1 MELAFAFPIDAIERR
16 FTRAQRCRHDNV
28 KVDIAA
34 RSCTTMR
41 IHCTLPTR
49 TFSMIQEQGMND
61 PQASSRPASPDR
73 SRLAPLSR
81 RKFVGFAG
89 VLGAAAPFAV
99 LKAAN
104 AFPGFGSTAAANGIG
119 DIPICRASD
128 SSSADPKGP
137 ARHIRFVYNGTGICT
152 AAVPVALHHG
162 YFGKHNLDV
171 EFIQVAGET
180 DQMLQALAT
189 DKADAGS
196 SMLLNW
202 LKPLEQG
209 IDVKL
214 TAGLHGGCTRLFT
227 GKTSGITDITK
238 LKGGTIGVSSI
249 SGSPRNFFAI
259 LLSDNGINPES
270 DVQWR
275 EFPADLLPI
284 ALKRGEVQ
292 AIADA
297 DPTAWLIQH
306 RSNGELVEIA
316 SNLSG
321 DYANLSCCTMGVR
334 ASLWAKDPATVA
346 ALTNAIHDAAVH
358 VATNPDDAAE
368 VFAPYT
374 PKVPVADLAAMLR
387 SHTHGH
393 HPAGDAL
400 RREVVKITS
409 DLKRA
414 SIIKQSTDPQ
424 KLANRVVVDVTG

>member
-1 MELAFAFPIDAIERR
+1 M
-16 FTRAQRCRHDNV
+16 
-28 KVDIAA
+28 
-34 RSCTTMR
+34 
-41 IHCTLPTR
+41 
-49 TFSMIQEQGMND
+49 
-61 PQASSRPASPDR
+61 
-73 SRLAPLSR
+73 
-81 RKFVGFAG
+81 
-89 VLGAAAPFAV
+89 
-99 LKAAN
+99 
-104 AFPGFGSTAAANGIG
+104 
-119 DIPICRASD
+119 
-128 SSSADPKGP
+128 
-137 ARHIRFVYNGTGICT
+137 
-152 AAVPVALHHG
+152 
-162 YFGKHNLDV
+162 
-171 EFIQVAGET
+171 
-180 DQMLQALAT
+180 
-189 DKADAGS
+189 
-196 SMLLNW
+196 
-202 LKPLEQG
+202 
-209 IDVKL
+209 
-214 TAGLHGGCTRLFT
+214 
-227 GKTSGITDITK
+227 
-238 LKGGTIGVSSI
+238 
-249 SGSPRNFFAI
+249 
-259 LLSDNGINPES
+259 LSDNGINPES
-270 DVQWR
+270 DIQWR

-297 DPTAWLIQH
+297 DPTAGLIQQ

-393 HPAGDAL
+393 HPDRDAL

-414 SIIKQSTDPQ
+414 SIIRQSTDPQ

>member
-1 MELAFAFPIDAIERR
+1 M
-16 FTRAQRCRHDNV
+16 
-28 KVDIAA
+28 
-34 RSCTTMR
+34 
-41 IHCTLPTR
+41 
-49 TFSMIQEQGMND
+49 
-61 PQASSRPASPDR
+61 
-73 SRLAPLSR
+73 
-81 RKFVGFAG
+81 
-89 VLGAAAPFAV
+89 LGAAAPFAL

-119 DIPICRASD
+119 DIPICRAFESAY
-128 SSSADPKGP
+128 ADPKGP
-137 ARHIRFVYNGTGICT
+137 PRHIRFVYKGTGICT

-162 YFGKHNLDV
+162 YFGKHKLDV

-189 DKADAGS
+189 NKADAGS

-209 IDVKL
+209 IDVEL
-214 TAGLHGGCTRLFT
+214 TTGLHGGCTRLFA

-238 LKGGTIGVSSI
+238 LKGRTIGVSSI

-297 DPTAWLIQH
+297 DPTAWLIQQ
-306 RSNGELVEIA
+306 RGNGELVEIA

-321 DYANLSCCTMGVR
+321 DYANLCCCTMGVR

-358 VATNPDDAAE
+358 VATNPM
-368 VFAPYT
+368 T
-374 PKVPVADLAAMLR
+374 PLR
-387 SHTHGH
+387 SSHHTHRKFRSQT
-393 HPAGDAL
+393 L
-400 RREVVKITS
+400 RRCCAATRMDTILTAMRCVRRSSRSRATS
-409 DLKRA
+409 NGRRSSGRVRIPKSSPTA
-414 SIIKQSTDPQ
+414 WSST
-424 KLANRVVVDVTG
+424 